1 MNNQKPFAAGII
13 LLIVGLLVL
22 TSCIYVLD
30 VTQQVFITRFGK
42 IVGDPITEP
51 GLKFKVPFI
60 DKIHHFD
67 KRYLE
72 WDGARKQ
79 LTTLDKRFIEIDTY
93 ARWRILDAKTF
104 FEKVKD
110 EFGARTRLNDIL
122 EGSAK
127 SAIAEQNLAE
137 IVRSKM
143 RESEEGKAEPEQIEE
158 GAGTGSSVL
167 QNFEFGRERISR
179 NILEIAKVQLAEFG
193 IELLDFRFKRINYH
207 PQVQTKIFE
216 RMIAERKQ
224 MAEKFRSEGQGE
236 AAIIEGR
243 MQRELDTIQ
252 SEASKQVKDIH
263 GQADAEAIQIYAE
276 AYNQSPEAREF
287 YAFLQTLEAYK
298 KSISNKDNLIF
309 TTGSEFYQYLRQSQ
323 KNQETNTNKEPA
335 P

>member
-1 MNNQKPFAAGII
+1 MNNQTPFTAGI
-13 LLIVGLLVL
+13 LLALAGLLVL
-22 TSCIYVLD
+22 STSIYVLD

-42 IVGDPITEP
+42 IVGDPVTEP
-51 GLKFKVPFI
+51 GLKFKMPII
-60 DKIHHFD
+60 DKLHHFD

-72 WDGARKQ
+72 WDGIKNQ
-79 LTTLDKRFIEIDTY
+79 VTTRDKRFIEIDTY

-110 EFGARTRLNDIL
+110 ENGARTRLNDIL
-122 EGSAK
+122 DGTAR

-137 IVRSKM
+137 VVRSEE
-143 RESEEGKAEPEQIEE
+143 REGGDPEIGAVQEE

-167 QNFEFGRERISR
+167 QAFEIGREKISR
-179 NILEIAKVQLAEFG
+179 LILDKAKPQLAEFG
-193 IELLDFRFKRINYH
+193 IELLDFRFKRINYA
-207 PQVQTKIFE
+207 PEVQRKIFE

-243 MQRELDTIQ
+243 MQRELDRIQ
-252 SEASKQVKDIH
+252 SEATRQVKEIR

-287 YAFLQTLEAYK
+287 YAFLKTLEAYK
-298 KSISNKDNLIF
+298 TSISNKDNLIF
-309 TTGSEFYQYLRQSQ
+309 TTDSEFYRYLHQSQ
-323 KNQETNTNKEPA
+323 NSEEPTTTE
-335 P
+335 